1 MAVRLLTWVFKQS
14 LILCSIPL
22 TNSQLYIYTITK
34 KNKNLDVEAVTSI
47 KRIATSH
54 FSSVNFGSDLI
65 FTGGK
70 FEDDNTCS

>member
-1 MAVRLLTWVFKQS
+1 M
-14 LILCSIPL
+14 
-22 TNSQLYIYTITK
+22 QLKIFDTITK